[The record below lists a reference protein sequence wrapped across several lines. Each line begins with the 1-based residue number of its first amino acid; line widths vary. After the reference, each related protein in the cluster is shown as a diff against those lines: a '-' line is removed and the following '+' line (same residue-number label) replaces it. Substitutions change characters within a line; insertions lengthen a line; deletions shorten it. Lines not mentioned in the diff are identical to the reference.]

1 LEQYRLANG
10 GWPDNLDRLVP
21 KYLTR
26 VPDDPFDGKPLRY
39 AKYQEGVAVYS
50 VGTDEKES
58 TRPDDL
64 DQFEKEGGS
73 LVSFRLWNVEARNKA
88 KP

>member
-1 LEQYRLANG
+1 
-10 GWPDNLDRLVP
+10 
-21 KYLTR
+21 
-26 VPDDPFDGKPLRY
+26 LRY